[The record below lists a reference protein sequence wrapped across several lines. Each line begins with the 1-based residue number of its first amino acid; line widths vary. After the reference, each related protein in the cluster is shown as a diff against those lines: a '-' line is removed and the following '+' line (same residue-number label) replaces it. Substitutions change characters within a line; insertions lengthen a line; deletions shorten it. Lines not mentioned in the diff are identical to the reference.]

1 MPKYFSYAFAQD
13 GDKTAIPDA
22 IQLDGS
28 VSYDGGWGYDYQRPD
43 DGSDPLSKNIPRDQT
58 NQLYFDITD
67 NIKHWQDF
75 TAPAWSTARAAAGY
89 KKNARVTY
97 TGGVIWQSKADNNTG
112 EPGVGADW
120 IVPPETDATLLA
132 IGATTPTAN
141 QIIWFSGTDV
151 AATTSITSFGRSFIA
166 AADAAAGVAALGIAS
181 GTSSTAGLLRTATN
195 TEVNTSATVTAAVT
209 PDQLPLGAS
218 QGAISG
224 GGYQITLPAWLFGV
238 KFNFGRVLVANG
250 VDYDVTMNFSSV
262 CLGFFAGFSGSVGR
276 GDVSVGG
283 EAISETLG
291 RIYYHRDAGGGVQ
304 YCWWL
309 AIGV

>member
-75 TAPAWSTARAAAGY
+75 TAPAWSTTRAAAGY

-120 IVPPETDATLLA
+120 IVPPETDATLIA
-132 IGATTPTAN
+132 MAATSPTAN

-151 AATTSITSFGRSFIA
+151 ASTTSITSFGRSFIA
-166 AADAAAGVAALGIAS
+166 AADAAAGVAALGIGGAS
-181 GTSSTAGLLRTATN
+181 TTTPGLVREATDA
-195 TEVNTSATVTAAVT
+195 EVNSGATVDAFPTPRQLRMGFSAAPSTDGYRILLPSWLGGWGVEFGTITA
-209 PDQLPLGAS
+209 
-218 QGAISG
+218 I
-224 GGYQITLPAWLFGV
+224 
-238 KFNFGRVLVANG
+238 NG
-250 VDYDVTMNFSSV
+250 VNTDVVLTFPNSCNF
-262 CLGFFAGFSGSVGR
+262 FIAGFASDISR
-276 GDVSVGG
+276 GDVSIGAS
-283 EAISETLG
+283 AISNTLG
-291 RIYYHRDAGGGVQ
+291 RIWFHKDAGGGSTLA
-304 YCWWL
+304 WWF
-309 AIGV
+309 AIGF